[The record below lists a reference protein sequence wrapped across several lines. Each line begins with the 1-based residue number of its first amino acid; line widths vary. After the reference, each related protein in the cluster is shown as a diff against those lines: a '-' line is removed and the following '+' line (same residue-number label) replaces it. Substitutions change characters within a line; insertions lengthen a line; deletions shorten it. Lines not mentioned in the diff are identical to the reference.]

1 MRTRIT
7 LVTISVVAAVA
18 ALPVP
23 AAAYVRTVTS
33 ANVATWWKAPC
44 VTMEFSLGSPPPEL
58 DASGYLS
65 AAQNAGAAWSQASLD
80 GVTRCSNVIFNVKS
94 VPDAA
99 GPVGRDGHN
108 RLIFRQNGWCR
119 DPAPT
124 DPNEARCYDPS
135 ALAIT
140 SVFQLKNSGEILDT
154 DLEVNATDF
163 TWGDFVGHP
172 EQFEYNTQDFQG
184 AITHEFGHVIGLD
197 HTCFIP
203 GGTFADGKLKPRPVD
218 NHGNPV
224 PDCSSPNLPAT
235 ITDATMYVSVGSPSA
250 EVDLRSL
257 SPDDVQGDCDIYS
270 VGKVGGCSCAVD
282 PGHGSRAGALVLLA
296 MAARFL
302 RQRRR
307 RAEQAGTPPA
317 PDAPRRAR

>member
-1 MRTRIT
+1 MRSRTN
-7 LVTISVVAAVA
+7 LVATVVVAGFAT
-18 ALPVP
+18 LPMP
-23 AAAYVRTVTS
+23 AAAYVRTVTEAGAPTAWDN
-33 ANVATWWKAPC
+33 AN
-44 VTMEFSLGSPPPEL
+44 VTMEFSLGSSPPVLSAGGFL
-58 DASGYLS
+58 DA
-65 AAQNAGAAWSQASLD
+65 AQQAGAAWSDASLD
-80 GVTRCSNVIFNVKS
+80 GVDRCSSMNLTVES
-94 VPDAA
+94 VSDVA
-99 GPVGRDGHN
+99 GPVGMDYHN
-108 RLIFRQNGWCR
+108 RLIFRQGGWCR
-119 DPAPT
+119 DPLPAGSG
-124 DPNEARCYDPS
+124 CYDPS
-135 ALAIT
+135 ALALT
-140 SVFQLKNSGEILDT
+140 TVFQLKNSGEILDA